1 MSAELL
7 KYTGERIR
15 HYRKARRLTIDELAT
30 KIHKSKASISKY
42 ERGQISL
49 DISTLFDISKALSI
63 DPILLLNYP
72 KEKQARLPKNRYP
85 FGNAD
90 KLYMYNMMGHKVYKS
105 AIHMW
110 ESKSNSET
118 MANLYY
124 MVKDFD
130 EIEKCECF
138 YEGNMHSYDN
148 ILCYTFQNSMSHVE
162 NLLLNF
168 FLPMRKFSSL
178 TGLASGLGANTLL
191 PTCSMVLLSPK
202 PLVENEQ
209 LKKRLSI
216 PQDTVKNIKKSNLLT
231 LYPNTDH

>member
-7 KYTGERIR
+7 EYTGERIR
-15 HYRKARRLTIDELAT
+15 HYRKARRLTINELAI
-30 KIHKSKASISKY
+30 KIHKSKASIPKY

-49 DISTLFDISKALSI
+49 DISTLFDISKALNI
-63 DPILLLNYP
+63 DPVLLINYP
-72 KEKQARLPKNRYP
+72 HERKTELPKNRYP
-85 FGNAD
+85 FGNTD
-90 KLYMYNMMGHKVYKS
+90 KLYMYNMMGSKIYKS
-105 AIHMW
+105 AIQLW
-110 ESKSNSET
+110 ESDSGSET

-130 EIEKCECF
+130 ELEKCECF
-138 YEGNMHSYDN
+138 YEGNMHCYDN
-148 ILCYTFQNSMSHVE
+148 VLCFTFQNSMSHVE

-168 FLPMRKFSSL
+168 FLPMRKFTGL

-202 PLVENEQ
+202 PLSENEQ

-216 PQDTVKNIKKSNLLT
+216 SQDTVKNIKKNNLLT
-231 LYPNTDH
+231 LFPTSEL